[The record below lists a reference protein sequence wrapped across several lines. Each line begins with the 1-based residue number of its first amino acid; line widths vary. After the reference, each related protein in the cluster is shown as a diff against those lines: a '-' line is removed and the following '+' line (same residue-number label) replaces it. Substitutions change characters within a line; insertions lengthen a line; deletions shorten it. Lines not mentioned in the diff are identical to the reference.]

1 MGVEAVDSTKMGIQ
15 HAAVS
20 TAGWLFNP
28 EELFGQLETV
38 NNRRVQEGRPLVRI
52 EIYPTIRP
60 RSLERVAEV
69 TGMMP
74 PTVDADYIY
83 ECRRRFGSVEIANV
97 HLEFNFSRR
106 EEIIRTTIG
115 ENILPPLPEGSIVD
129 RFIMGVKQRAYQ
141 ANWMVTMGVAERRR
155 GVEMAQAIYSGIS
168 AHPNVIEGFA
178 QKGELEEIKKSV
190 PHVYA
195 ENERPYKHSPHLG
208 RLRSMGISDEAAI
221 SDPRIIERHFVEE
234 YNLDG
239 LVYGADHGLQVG
251 RDIVEEYSEVSMSVR
266 MIHIAGSNRTD
277 VHTLTGDDNNT
288 LLNNLLKTAATS
300 EHEDDLTVVL
310 DLNPLLI
317 RKMSREDQLEAIASF
332 AYRIDNLGSALDILK
347 K

>member
-1 MGVEAVDSTKMGIQ
+1 MGVEAVDSTKTGIQ

-28 EELFGQLETV
+28 EELFSQLETV
-38 NNRRVQEGRPLVRI
+38 NNRRVQEGVPLVRI

-60 RSLERVAEV
+60 RRLKRVAEV
-69 TGMMP
+69 TGVMP
-74 PTVDADYIY
+74 PTVDADYIN
-83 ECRRRFGSVEIANV
+83 ECRRRFGSVEITNV

-129 RFIMGVKQRAYQ
+129 RFLMGIKQRAYQ

-155 GVEMAQAIYSGIS
+155 GVEMAQAINSGIS

-190 PHVYA
+190 PHVFA
-195 ENERPYKHSPHLG
+195 ENERPYKYSPHLG
-208 RLRSMGISDEAAI
+208 RLRSIGIGDEEAI
-221 SDPRIIERHFVEE
+221 SDPKIIERQFVEE

-239 LVYGADHGLQVG
+239 MVYGADHGLQVG
-251 RDIVEEYSEVSMSVR
+251 RDIVEEYSEVSRSVR
-266 MIHIAGSNRTD
+266 MIHVAGSNRTD

-288 LLNNLLKTAATS
+288 HLNNLLKAAATS
-300 EHEDDLTVVL
+300 EHENDLTVVL

-317 RKMSREDQLEAIASF
+317 RKMSREDQLETITSF
-332 AYRIDNLGSALDILK
+332 AYQIDNLGGALDILEK
-347 K
+347 